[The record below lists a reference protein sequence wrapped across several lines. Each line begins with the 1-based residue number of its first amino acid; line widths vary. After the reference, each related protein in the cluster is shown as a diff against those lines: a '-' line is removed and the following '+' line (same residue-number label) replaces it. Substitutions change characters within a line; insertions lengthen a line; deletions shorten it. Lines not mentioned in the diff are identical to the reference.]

1 MTELFL
7 TVLQMSLMAAGVTV
21 IALPLRWLFR
31 RLRLPA
37 LACVLL
43 WLVVAVRMLLPVGLV
58 TGPFS
63 VLGWLTPAV
72 QEQTEALAR
81 TEEIVLLPAAPDPAP
96 PAAPDPGFALPE
108 AVPAPE
114 EAAPAAEGLSVLDVL
129 AWLWLAGVLA
139 VWGYMALA
147 WLRLRRRLA
156 TAVWRGSAQMGWW
169 WESDRIPTA
178 FVFGFFTPRVY
189 VPAGLEGE
197 TLRWVLLHER
207 AHIKLGHHRYKA
219 VYFLLAGLHWFNPML
234 WLSWVLLGRDL
245 EVACDEKV
253 LGSACGSPREYS
265 AALLALAS
273 PNRGPL
279 LPPGFGETG
288 VKDRIRRALKWKP
301 AAPWMA
307 AVLFVLAVALG
318 LLLLNDPP
326 FPDPT
331 VNGQYPTLRIQMEQ
345 DGPGGAGGETVVNM
359 GVPEAATWPEELPEA
374 ERTASTPRPWVS
386 LYLDNGAFPS
396 RWTMTEYLVENG
408 QAVRAR
414 EVGLSPYGAGNGWLL
429 RLESRE
435 DAPGAGMETRLYVL
449 SCTWQEGIRT
459 HELEYAFRLNLP
471 SVPPGPLT
479 EPVVVAGDT
488 RVDLDGD
495 ASATAAMGSF
505 LHITIPDNVVSYALA
520 GQGADGGSTGQG
532 GESLSSG
539 GGGSIGVRLEYLGG
553 RAPGASS
560 DQTQH
565 YTLTYTWADGTT
577 ESRAFTLY
585 AYTPRPEW
593 DDEGLRIRYPGD
605 TEWTELD
612 TLIPV
617 PAEWAG
623 QDLAGRDEA
632 ESLEGLLS
640 GTGGMSDGL
649 NGWFVFAIGHGVG
662 GADTYVYRTRDGGRT
677 WQETGR
683 PDLARMMWYPSYTYF
698 IDSYTGFL
706 GQSYFNDA
714 PIFRTTDGGLTWEE
728 ITLPLAGEWELSSMC
743 ASGSDVLMLLTGCGS
758 NSLSNAVLYSG
769 DRGETWER
777 LALPADA
784 SGWQT
789 DAVRLLGELPENG
802 IALYGLNP
810 KATGLDGLL
819 VAWDGVLA
827 CFPSLSYDTGPQ
839 AVPAQLALEDYDGDG
854 ADELAAMLCTG
865 TGTGVNVW
873 SLYVFEQDGRAL
885 TLGGM
890 LDADD
895 VAAAELG
902 LPAGRY
908 VGSQVYFG
916 TEGDGLRIFL
926 GVTDDRGLND
936 IGELTGA
943 VRYDGQTLSLNPA
956 ELTYQEIA

>member
-81 TEEIVLLPAAPDPAP
+81 TEEIVLLPAVPDPAP

-114 EAAPAAEGLSVLDVL
+114 EAAPAAEGLSVLDML

-139 VWGYMALA
+139 VWGYMAFA

-207 AHIKLGHHRYKA
+207 THIKLGHHRYKA

-345 DGPGGAGGETVVNM
+345 DGPGGAGGETVVDM
-359 GVPEAATWPEELPEA
+359 GVPEAATWPEELPET

-505 LHITIPDNVVSYALA
+505 LHITSPDNVVSYALA

-612 TLIPV
+612 TLVPV

-683 PDLARMMWYPSYTYF
+683 PDPARMMWYPSYTYF

-743 ASGSDVLMLLTGCGS
+743 ASGSDVLMLLTGYSS

>member
-81 TEEIVLLPAAPDPAP
+81 TEEIVLLPAVPDPAP

-189 VPAGLEGE
+189 VPAGVEGE

-345 DGPGGAGGETVVNM
+345 DGPGGAGGETVVDM

>member
-7 TVLQMSLMAAGVTV
+7 TVLQMSLMAAGVV
-21 IALPLRWLFR
+21 LIALPLRWLFR

-81 TEEIVLLPAAPDPAP
+81 TEEIVLLPAVPDPAP

-189 VPAGLEGE
+189 VPAGVEGE

-345 DGPGGAGGETVVNM
+345 DGPGGAGGETVVDM

-479 EPVVVAGDT
+479 DPVVVAGDT

-520 GQGADGGSTGQG
+520 GQGADGGSPGQG

-649 NGWFVFAIGHGVG
+649 NGWFVFALGHGVG

-743 ASGSDVLMLLTGCGS
+743 ASGSDVLMLLTGYSS

>member
-81 TEEIVLLPAAPDPAP
+81 TEEIVLLPAVPDPAP

-189 VPAGLEGE
+189 VPAGVEGE

-359 GVPEAATWPEELPEA
+359 GVPEAATWPEELPET

-408 QAVRAR
+408 QAVWPR

-683 PDLARMMWYPSYTYF
+683 PDPARMMWYPSYTYF

-743 ASGSDVLMLLTGCGS
+743 ASGSDVLMLLTGYSS

>member
-37 LACVLL
+37 LACELL

-81 TEEIVLLPAAPDPAP
+81 TEEIVLLPAVPDPAP

-505 LHITIPDNVVSYALA
+505 LHITSPDNVVSYALA

-784 SGWQT
+784 SGWQA

>member
-81 TEEIVLLPAAPDPAP
+81 TEEIVLLPAVPDPAP

-593 DDEGLRIRYPGD
+593 DDKGLRIRYPGD

>member
-37 LACVLL
+37 LACELL

-96 PAAPDPGFALPE
+96 PAEPAPSFALPE

-245 EVACDEKV
+245 GVACDEKV

-479 EPVVVAGDT
+479 DPVVVAGDT

>member
-58 TGPFS
+58 TGLFS

-81 TEEIVLLPAAPDPAP
+81 TEEIVLLPAVPDPAP

>member
-81 TEEIVLLPAAPDPAP
+81 TEEIVLLPAVPDPAP

-873 SLYVFEQDGRAL
+873 SLYVLEQDGRAL

>member
-81 TEEIVLLPAAPDPAP
+81 TEEIVLLPAVPDPAP

-189 VPAGLEGE
+189 VPAGVEGE

-435 DAPGAGMETRLYVL
+435 DASGAGMETRLYVL

-612 TLIPV
+612 TLVPV

-784 SGWQT
+784 SGWQA

>member
-37 LACVLL
+37 LACELL
-43 WLVVAVRMLLPVGLV
+43 WLVAAVRMLLPVGLV

-96 PAAPDPGFALPE
+96 PAEPAPSFALPE

-189 VPAGLEGE
+189 VPAGVEGE

-386 LYLDNGAFPS
+386 LYLNNGAFPS

-683 PDLARMMWYPSYTYF
+683 PDPARMMWYPSYTYF

-743 ASGSDVLMLLTGCGS
+743 ASGSDVLMLLTGYSS

>member
-96 PAAPDPGFALPE
+96 PAEPAPSFALPE

-189 VPAGLEGE
+189 VPAGVEGE

-345 DGPGGAGGETVVNM
+345 DGPGGAGGETVVDM

>member
-37 LACVLL
+37 LACELL

-81 TEEIVLLPAAPDPAP
+81 TEEIVLLPAVPDPAP

-479 EPVVVAGDT
+479 DPVVVAGDT

>member
-81 TEEIVLLPAAPDPAP
+81 TEEIVLLPAVPDPAP

-139 VWGYMALA
+139 VWGYMAFA

>member
-37 LACVLL
+37 LACELL

-81 TEEIVLLPAAPDPAP
+81 TEEIVLLPAVPDPAP

-408 QAVRAR
+408 QAVWPR

-612 TLIPV
+612 TLVPV

>member
-81 TEEIVLLPAAPDPAP
+81 TEEIVLLPAVPDPAP

-189 VPAGLEGE
+189 VPAGVEGE

>member
-37 LACVLL
+37 LACELL

-81 TEEIVLLPAAPDPAP
+81 TEEIVLLPAVPDPAP

-189 VPAGLEGE
+189 VPAGVEGE

-345 DGPGGAGGETVVNM
+345 DGPGGAGGETVVDM

-479 EPVVVAGDT
+479 DPVVVAGDT

>member
-37 LACVLL
+37 LACELL

-81 TEEIVLLPAAPDPAP
+81 TEEIVLLPAVPDPAP

-743 ASGSDVLMLLTGCGS
+743 ASGSDVLMLLTGYSS

>member
-96 PAAPDPGFALPE
+96 PAEPAPSFALPE

-189 VPAGLEGE
+189 VPAGVEGE

-743 ASGSDVLMLLTGCGS
+743 ASGSDVLMLLTGYSS

>member
-1 MTELFL
+1 MNTYHMGTKCVQGGYTPGNGEPRQVPIIQSTTFKYNTSEDMGKLFDLEASGYFYTRLQNPTNDHVAAKIAAMEGGTAAMLTSSGQAANFFAMFNICEAGDHIVASSSIYGGTFNLISVTMKKMGIDATFVSPDATEEELNAAFQPNTKLMFGETIANPAL
-7 TVLQMSLMAAGVTV
+7 TVLDIELFAKVAHAHGVPLIVDNTFPTPVNCHPIEWGADIVTHSTTKYMDGHGAAVGGAIVDSGKFDWMAHADKYPGLCTPDESYHGITYAEKFGKEGAFITKCTSQLMRDLGSIQAPQNAFILNLGLESLH
-21 IALPLRWLFR
+21 
-31 RLRLPA
+31 
-37 LACVLL
+37 
-43 WLVVAVRMLLPVGLV
+43 VRM
-58 TGPFS
+58 
-63 VLGWLTPAV
+63 
-72 QEQTEALAR
+72 
-81 TEEIVLLPAAPDPAP
+81 
-96 PAAPDPGFALPE
+96 
-108 AVPAPE
+108 
-114 EAAPAAEGLSVLDVL
+114 
-129 AWLWLAGVLA
+129 
-139 VWGYMALA
+139 
-147 WLRLRRRLA
+147 
-156 TAVWRGSAQMGWW
+156 
-169 WESDRIPTA
+169 
-178 FVFGFFTPRVY
+178 PR
-189 VPAGLEGE
+189 
-197 TLRWVLLHER
+197 H
-207 AHIKLGHHRYKA
+207 
-219 VYFLLAGLHWFNPML
+219 
-234 WLSWVLLGRDL
+234 
-245 EVACDEKV
+245 
-253 LGSACGSPREYS
+253 
-265 AALLALAS
+265 
-273 PNRGPL
+273 
-279 LPPGFGETG
+279 
-288 VKDRIRRALKWKP
+288 
-301 AAPWMA
+301 
-307 AVLFVLAVALG
+307 
-318 LLLLNDPP
+318 
-326 FPDPT
+326 
-331 VNGQYPTLRIQMEQ
+331 
-345 DGPGGAGGETVVNM
+345 
-359 GVPEAATWPEELPEA
+359 
-374 ERTASTPRPWVS
+374 
-386 LYLDNGAFPS
+386 
-396 RWTMTEYLVENG
+396 VENG
-408 QAVRAR
+408 QAVWPR

-505 LHITIPDNVVSYALA
+505 LHITSPDNVVSYALA

-593 DDEGLRIRYPGD
+593 DDESLRIRYPGD

-617 PAEWAG
+617 PQEWAN
-623 QDLAGRDEA
+623 QDVGGRNEA
-632 ESLEGLLS
+632 TDLVGLLT
-640 GTGGMSDGL
+640 GTGGMVDGL
-649 NGWFVFAIGHGVG
+649 NGWFVFSIGQGVAH
-662 GADTYVYRTRDGGRT
+662 ADTYVYRTRDGGRT

-683 PDLARMMWYPSYTYF
+683 PDPARMMWYPSYTYF

-784 SGWQT
+784 SGWQA

-839 AVPAQLALEDYDGDG
+839 AVPAQLALGDYDGDG

>member
-81 TEEIVLLPAAPDPAP
+81 TEEIVLLPAVPDPAP

-207 AHIKLGHHRYKA
+207 AHIKLWHHRYKA

>member
-96 PAAPDPGFALPE
+96 PAEPAPSFALPE

-345 DGPGGAGGETVVNM
+345 DGPGGAGGETVVDM

-479 EPVVVAGDT
+479 DPVVVAGDT

-743 ASGSDVLMLLTGCGS
+743 ASGSDVLMLLTGYSS

>member
-81 TEEIVLLPAAPDPAP
+81 TEEIVLLPAVPDPAP

-408 QAVRAR
+408 PAVRAR

>member
-37 LACVLL
+37 LACELL

-96 PAAPDPGFALPE
+96 PAEPAPSFALPE

-189 VPAGLEGE
+189 VPAGVEGE

-345 DGPGGAGGETVVNM
+345 DGPGGAGGETVVDM

-479 EPVVVAGDT
+479 DPVVVAGDT

-743 ASGSDVLMLLTGCGS
+743 ASGSDVLMLLTGYSS

>member
-37 LACVLL
+37 LACELL

-96 PAAPDPGFALPE
+96 PAEPAPSFALPE

-189 VPAGLEGE
+189 VPAGVEGE

-345 DGPGGAGGETVVNM
+345 DGPGGAGGETVVDM

>member
-81 TEEIVLLPAAPDPAP
+81 TEEIVLLPAVPDPAP

-520 GQGADGGSTGQG
+520 AQGADGGSTGQG

-585 AYTPRPEW
+585 AYTPRP
-593 DDEGLRIRYPGD
+593 
-605 TEWTELD
+605 
-612 TLIPV
+612 
-617 PAEWAG
+617 
-623 QDLAGRDEA
+623 
-632 ESLEGLLS
+632 
-640 GTGGMSDGL
+640 
-649 NGWFVFAIGHGVG
+649 
-662 GADTYVYRTRDGGRT
+662 
-677 WQETGR
+677 
-683 PDLARMMWYPSYTYF
+683 
-698 IDSYTGFL
+698 
-706 GQSYFNDA
+706 
-714 PIFRTTDGGLTWEE
+714 
-728 ITLPLAGEWELSSMC
+728 
-743 ASGSDVLMLLTGCGS
+743 
-758 NSLSNAVLYSG
+758 
-769 DRGETWER
+769 
-777 LALPADA
+777 
-784 SGWQT
+784 
-789 DAVRLLGELPENG
+789 
-802 IALYGLNP
+802 
-810 KATGLDGLL
+810 
-819 VAWDGVLA
+819 
-827 CFPSLSYDTGPQ
+827 
-839 AVPAQLALEDYDGDG
+839 
-854 ADELAAMLCTG
+854 
-865 TGTGVNVW
+865 
-873 SLYVFEQDGRAL
+873 
-885 TLGGM
+885 
-890 LDADD
+890 
-895 VAAAELG
+895 
-902 LPAGRY
+902 
-908 VGSQVYFG
+908 
-916 TEGDGLRIFL
+916 
-926 GVTDDRGLND
+926 
-936 IGELTGA
+936 
-943 VRYDGQTLSLNPA
+943 
-956 ELTYQEIA
+956 

>member
-1 MTELFL
+1 
-7 TVLQMSLMAAGVTV
+7 
-21 IALPLRWLFR
+21 
-31 RLRLPA
+31 
-37 LACVLL
+37 
-43 WLVVAVRMLLPVGLV
+43 
-58 TGPFS
+58 
-63 VLGWLTPAV
+63 
-72 QEQTEALAR
+72 
-81 TEEIVLLPAAPDPAP
+81 
-96 PAAPDPGFALPE
+96 
-108 AVPAPE
+108 
-114 EAAPAAEGLSVLDVL
+114 
-129 AWLWLAGVLA
+129 
-139 VWGYMALA
+139 
-147 WLRLRRRLA
+147 
-156 TAVWRGSAQMGWW
+156 MGWW

-189 VPAGLEGE
+189 VPAGVEGE

-273 PNRGPL
+273 PNRGPQ

-288 VKDRIRRALKWKP
+288 EKDRIRRGRKWKP

-345 DGPGGAGGETVVNM
+345 DGPGGAGGETVVDM

-479 EPVVVAGDT
+479 DPVVVAGDT

-743 ASGSDVLMLLTGCGS
+743 ASGSDVLMLLTGYSS

-839 AVPAQLALEDYDGDG
+839 AVPAQLALGDYDGDG

>member
-96 PAAPDPGFALPE
+96 PAEPAPSFALPE

-743 ASGSDVLMLLTGCGS
+743 ASGSDVLMLLTGYSS

>member
-81 TEEIVLLPAAPDPAP
+81 TEEIVLLPAVPDPAP

-189 VPAGLEGE
+189 VPAGVEGE

-784 SGWQT
+784 SGWQA

>member
-81 TEEIVLLPAAPDPAP
+81 TEEIVLLPAVPDPAP

-683 PDLARMMWYPSYTYF
+683 PDLAWMMWYPSYTYF

>member
-81 TEEIVLLPAAPDPAP
+81 TEEIVLLPAVPDPAP

-189 VPAGLEGE
+189 VPAGVEGE

-386 LYLDNGAFPS
+386 LYLNNGAFPS

-459 HELEYAFRLNLP
+459 HGLEYAFRLNLP